1 MLKMKWDGK
10 TLENVKVKW
19 WTLLL
24 HSAGRLHHGSL
35 KTSVCVCDREFKDK
49 SVSVC
54 WSQTKGF
61 CVQQIINITI
71 ILIFFFFKL
80 KKKTHVTDPS
90 NNAFQHHILKY
101 VCCSVFNH
109 SHSQCPDRSAWR
121 LSPSLSII
129 DVGQV
134 FSVHVPAWKHNSVN
148 TVTC

>member
-1 MLKMKWDGK
+1 MRRKNIRECKSEVVNTSAPQRWSSSSRQ
-10 TLENVKVKW
+10 LEDQC
-19 WTLLL
+19 
-24 HSAGRLHHGSL
+24 
-35 KTSVCVCDREFKDK
+35 VCVCDREFKDK

-109 SHSQCPDRSAWR
+109 SHSQCPDRSA
-121 LSPSLSII
+121 
-129 DVGQV
+129 
-134 FSVHVPAWKHNSVN
+134 
-148 TVTC
+148 